1 VREFILL
8 GSKITVDGDFS
19 HEIKR
24 HLFLGRKVIT
34 NLDSILKSRD
44 IIFWQRFN
52 SLWLLSWCLILCI
65 PMDCIMPSFPVHHQ
79 IPELIQT
86 LVHWVDDAIQPPCP
100 LLSPAPAAFNLS
112 QNQDFFQMTQFF
124 TPGGQH
130 IGVSP
135 LALILPMNIQDWL
148 DLLSVQG
155 TL

>member
-1 VREFILL
+1 MTEFILL

-24 HLFLGRKVIT
+24 HLFLGKKVIT

-86 LVHWVDDAIQPPCP
+86 LVHWVNDAIQPPCP

-112 QNQDFFQMTQFF
+112 QNQDFFRMTQFF
-124 TPGGQH
+124 TPGGQR

-135 LALILPMNIQDWL
+135 LALILPMNIQDCL
-148 DLLSVQG
+148 DLLSV
-155 TL
+155 